1 MLILRHGGGNHVA
14 VARDCCRGRDGAG
27 VEPSLTQALHLGL
40 LGRAV
45 SRAVFRSATSFACL
59 NTDRVQL
66 FNSSNKLSSINWLP
80 ISLSVNVS
88 SASRF
93 MAAISQQNV
102 DGLVPRD
109 CLKSLT
115 RSLARLRISTE
126 SKSDPKRL
134 RNAFLKSCSIK
145 LELAYCPCLSII
157 IWHLVGDESL
167 PSRSLMVDELV
178 GVSDC
183 FEHMLSQYLE
193 AHSTLVEGLDRLER

>member
-14 VARDCCRGRDGAG
+14 VARCCCRCRDGAG
-27 VEPSLTQALHLGL
+27 VEPSFISAFWSSNS
-40 LGRAV
+40 RAV
-45 SRAVFRSATSFACL
+45 SRSATSFACL

-66 FNSSNKLSSINWLP
+66 FISSNKLSSINWLP
-80 ISLSVNVS
+80 ISLSMNVS

-115 RSLARLRISTE
+115 HSLARSRISTE

-134 RNAFLKSCSIK
+134 KNALLKCCSIK
-145 LELAYCPCLSII
+145 L
-157 IWHLVGDESL
+157 
-167 PSRSLMVDELV
+167 
-178 GVSDC
+178 
-183 FEHMLSQYLE
+183 
-193 AHSTLVEGLDRLER
+193 